1 VGTKSDLE
9 KEREVTSDEAK
20 DLAFFYM
27 CPYLEI
33 SALENVNLDKVFV
46 EIVRVVD
53 KKNLA
58 DA

>member
-1 VGTKSDLE
+1 
-9 KEREVTSDEAK
+9 VTSDEAK